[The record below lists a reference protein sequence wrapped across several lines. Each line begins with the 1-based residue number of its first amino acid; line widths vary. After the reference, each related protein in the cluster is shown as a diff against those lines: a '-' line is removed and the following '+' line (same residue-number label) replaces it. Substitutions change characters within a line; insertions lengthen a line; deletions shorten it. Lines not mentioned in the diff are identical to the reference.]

1 MLLVAAVA
9 ALVAAVV
16 RGVFP
21 VSLKSIVS
29 LLDRSKRGLGTGQK
43 IEVGAQRKAAHIQDM
58 HLPAIIWAQALRALK
73 VRRLLQEDREQQS
86 CLPTATHQT
95 HKLCPFADA
104 LPATHAGGHNEK
116 MWHECWPLTTK
127 VLKT

>member
-58 HLPAIIWAQALRALK
+58 HLPAIIWAQAL
-73 VRRLLQEDREQQS
+73 
-86 CLPTATHQT
+86 
-95 HKLCPFADA
+95 
-104 LPATHAGGHNEK
+104 
-116 MWHECWPLTTK
+116 
-127 VLKT
+127 